1 MDNLLIDC
9 VWCTSR
15 REFNKF
21 IKDVKGEQTH
31 VIDYV
36 AIRNKLVKSDPYEKV
51 PNESIIGLTIFN
63 EIKRCLRSDTT
74 TDVNHIVYLFKT
86 LDSDIIFN
94 FKKLIE
100 STYDHEFSIQ
110 LTVINYNNVVSDKI
124 IKLFDSINIIKN
136 D

>member
-21 IKDVKGEQTH
+21 IKDIKGDQTH
-31 VIDYV
+31 IIDHI
-36 AIRNKLVKSDPYEKV
+36 AIRNKLVKADPYEKI

-63 EIKRCLRSDTT
+63 EIKRCLRPETSN
-74 TDVNHIVYLFKT
+74 VNHIVYLFKT

-100 STYDHEFSIQ
+100 SSHEHEFLIR
-110 LTVINYNNVVSDKI
+110 LTTINYNDVVSDKI
-124 IKLFDSINIIKN
+124 VKLFDSINIIKN